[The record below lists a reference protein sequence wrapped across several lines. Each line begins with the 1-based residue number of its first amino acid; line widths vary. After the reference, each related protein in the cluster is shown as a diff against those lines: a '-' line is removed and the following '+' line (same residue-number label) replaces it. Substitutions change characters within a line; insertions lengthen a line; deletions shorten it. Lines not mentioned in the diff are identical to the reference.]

1 MEGKTFSIVGWE
13 EGRERKL
20 NFKKLKW
27 KTTFPIV
34 WEWRER
40 EREREEGGTSGG
52 RALCRCGGRGE
63 FSSPLV
69 GMG

>member
-34 WEWRER
+34 WEGRER
-40 EREREEGGTSGG
+40 ERERERGGGNFWWEGSLPMWGEGGV
-52 RALCRCGGRGE
+52 
-63 FSSPLV
+63 F
-69 GMG
+69 

>member
-34 WEWRER
+34 WEGRER
-40 EREREEGGTSGG
+40 ERERE
-52 RALCRCGGRGE
+52 RRGE
-63 FSSPLV
+63 LLV
-69 GMG
+69 GGLFADVGGGGSFLVR